1 MVTRNHARI
10 ELAISSSNK
19 HKNKRYFKQFFLN
32 KEQIES
38 DFGNQLEWEELP
50 DSKMSR
56 IRFQLNDVNIFEKED
71 WDKINSFF
79 VDNLP
84 RFESAF
90 SNVIKQLK

>member
-1 MVTRNHARI
+1 MSEVMY
-10 ELAISSSNK
+10 
-19 HKNKRYFKQFFLN
+19 YFIQDIVLLFFV
-32 KEQIES
+32 KI
-38 DFGNQLEWEELP
+38 GNQLEWEELP

>member
-1 MVTRNHARI
+1 MY
-10 ELAISSSNK
+10 
-19 HKNKRYFKQFFLN
+19 YFIQDIVLLFFV
-32 KEQIES
+32 KI
-38 DFGNQLEWEELP
+38 GNQLEWEELP

-79 VDNLP
+79 VDNLQ